1 MENMKLDISKAA
13 QFVAAGAVEAYE
25 PKVKAAIE
33 ALENGTCKGNDFWDG
48 CIFHH
53 QLLKNS

>member
-33 ALENGTCKGNDFWDG
+33 ALENGTCKGNDF
-48 CIFHH
+48 
-53 QLLKNS
+53 L